1 MIAQRGN
8 ETVSTSGEETTL
20 EGSDGQRSRFVISH
34 KLTVAAGA
42 AVTALGTLAFMLL
55 FWNRFI
61 GLRSGDG
68 GFTTGVFLLDGIL
81 PYRDYYCPVP
91 PLFIARSAAV
101 LGLFGKLPIVLRG
114 TGVFERV
121 VIGLLL
127 YGWLARFFR
136 AKDAALATLVT
147 MIVSSG
153 DYADPVS
160 SYNHFTVLWAIA
172 SGLTASYALDE
183 GRSERTLLSL
193 GMLSGALAMLSFAS
207 KQTIGLGML
216 FAIPTAAGLILF
228 RLENI
233 RRAWSFLSGFVL
245 GSASSVALLAAWML
259 HYGLLRSFLKQAFV
273 QGPAAKV
280 SRPGDF
286 LLHAFTVFREQY
298 WWAALMA
305 VPVLVLWWIS
315 LRKVG
320 DSKKRAG
327 ATDSLLGVAGVFAL
341 SLLSVLISWRM
352 LLRFSPSLPAKPTI
366 YASEVGSALLLI
378 YYCWRLADDRLSRK
392 QAQLGLIAVTG
403 FVVAFMTS
411 LSFPVFELMT
421 LPGLALIIVV
431 LLDDYEDWR
440 RWALYAVCGALMFCQ
455 VQAKMQ
461 VPYGFDNW
469 YEPPVNTTNTTS
481 AIPELRGFK
490 LAPNTIDFVDS
501 TVRIVRENSTPS
513 DTIFT
518 YPEMG
523 IFYGLTGRRPAT
535 VSGSHNFDTVSDAF
549 AKEEAT
555 RLLQARPAVL
565 IFAPPSEQML
575 RVNEEFWR
583 GGNRSGQRDLIAA
596 AGLLAR
602 EYRLAFATRLYPY
615 GDTVYV
621 FVRPPAP

>member
-1 MIAQRGN
+1 VIANHPN
-8 ETVSTSGEETTL
+8 EALSTIGEETTL
-20 EGSDGQRSRFVISH
+20 KGSDGQHSRFAIPL

-42 AVTALGTLAFMLL
+42 VVTALGTLAFMLL

-101 LGLFGKLPIVLRG
+101 LGLFGKMPITLRAA
-114 TGVFERV
+114 GVFERV
-121 VIGLLL
+121 AISLLL
-127 YGWLARFFR
+127 YSWLVRFFR
-136 AKDAALATLVT
+136 AKDAALAALVT
-147 MIVSSG
+147 LIVSSG

-160 SYNHFTVLWAIA
+160 SYNHFTVLLAIA
-172 SGLTASYALDE
+172 CGFTASYALDHD
-183 GRSERTLLSL
+183 RSERAVSIL
-193 GMLSGALAMLSFAS
+193 GALSGALAMFSFAS

-216 FAIPTAAGLILF
+216 FAIPISVCLVLS
-228 RLENI
+228 RLENV
-233 RRAWSFLSGFVL
+233 RRSLRFLGGFAL
-245 GSASSVALLAAWML
+245 GAATSVALLAAWML
-259 HYGLLRSFLKQAFV
+259 RNGLLRAFFKQAFV
-273 QGPAAKV
+273 QGPAAKA

-298 WWAALMA
+298 WWAALIA
-305 VPVLVLWWIS
+305 VPILLLWLIS
-315 LRKVG
+315 LRKIDERENRVG
-320 DSKKRAG
+320 KTNSF
-327 ATDSLLGVAGVFAL
+327 LGVAGVFAL
-341 SLLSVLISWRM
+341 GLLPISISSRM
-352 LLRFSPSLPAKPTI
+352 LLAFSPNLPAKPLI
-366 YASEVGSALLLI
+366 YASLVGSALLSI
-378 YYCWRLADDRLSRK
+378 YYCWRLVGNQLSRK
-392 QAQLGLIAVTG
+392 QAQLGLVAVTA
-403 FVVAFMTS
+403 FVVAFMSS

-421 LPGLALIIVV
+421 LPGLALIVVV

-440 RWALYAVCGALMFCQ
+440 RWALYAVCGLLISCQ
-455 VQAKMQ
+455 VQAKLQ

-469 YEPPVNTTNTTS
+469 YEPPVNSTNIAS

-490 LAPNTIDFVDS
+490 LAPNTADFVDS
-501 TVRIVRENSTPS
+501 AVRIVRENSTPN

-523 IFYGLTGRRPAT
+523 IFYGLTSRRPAT

-549 AKEEAT
+549 AKEEAA
-555 RLLQARPAVL
+555 RLLAARPAVL

-575 RVNEEFWR
+575 RVNEQFWR

-596 AGLLAR
+596 AGVLAR

-615 GDTVYV
+615 GDPVYV
-621 FVRPPAP
+621 FVRPSAP